1 MIDRRKKY
9 KIQETHAYPHVGSLL
24 KAHFLKEKTNRS
36 AIARSMD
43 VAANVM
49 GQYLKQESLQLGI
62 IWKLS
67 LATNHNFLAQLAEQL
82 PVDYVSGKERE
93 LQKLLVEKEEQI
105 KTLETELAVY
115 KRIVG
120 K

>member
-9 KIQETHAYPHVGSLL
+9 KIQKTHAYPHVGNLL
-24 KAHFLKEKTNRS
+24 KDYFLKEKTNRS
-36 AIARSMD
+36 AIARDMD
-43 VAANVM
+43 IAANVM
-49 GQYLKQESLQLGI
+49 GRYLKQESLQLGI

-67 LATNHNFLAQLAEQL
+67 LTVNHNFLAQLAEQL
-82 PVDYVSGKERE
+82 PVDYVSGKEGQ
-93 LQKLLVEKEEQI
+93 LQKLLMEKEAQI
-105 KTLETELAVY
+105 KTLEAELAVY